1 MELINITKYLVNGF
15 IKYNIEGI
23 DGEGNPIYTTF
34 DYNSWNRSKIVSEL
48 IRSKYSQDRVE
59 AIINNHFLAI
69 GEWLEKKLA
78 GSTEA
83 FVDEEYDKL
92 QEWRQICKQWADEA
106 LAKYPPV
113 E

>member
-1 MELINITKYLVNGF
+1 MMTVNKGYNNGF
-15 IKYNIEGI
+15 EEYTMEYIYNDAPGCVVMGIK
-23 DGEGNPIYTTF
+23 
-34 DYNSWNRSKIVSEL
+34 SWNRSEIVNAL
-48 IRSKYSQDRVE
+48 IRSRYSQDRVE

-78 GSTEA
+78 GSEES

-92 QEWRQICKQWADEA
+92 QEWRSQCKLWADEA